1 MVFSA
6 EGGMKTCTFNPPKK
20 STSMTR
26 NKLSLLLLAAAV
38 FTLSQQAIAQKTK
51 PQIKSVAG
59 TVNPPFNVVADEFAD
74 IMVLRY
80 QVPGFNELSAKQKEL
95 AYYLYEA
102 ALSGRDIIWDQKYKH
117 NLKVRKTLEAIWKNH
132 KGDRNSKDWK
142 EFEVYTKR
150 VWFSNGIHHHYASDK
165 IMPGFSEAAFAGWI
179 KEVPVTTLPLAKGE
193 TPDQLIAFLNPVMF
207 DPNVDAKTV
216 NLEGG
221 IDNIKGSAN
230 NFYEG
235 VTAKEV
241 EDYYASKRDE
251 NDQTPVSYGLNSKLM
266 KVDGKIV
273 EIPWKV
279 GGMYGAAISKI
290 VYWLEKASGVAE
302 NAEQKK
308 ALDLLIE
315 FYKTGDLKKFDE
327 YNIAWVA
334 DVNSTIDVVNGF
346 IEVYQDALG
355 KKGSFES
362 VVSLKDFEATKKIQ
376 TIASNAQWFEDNAP
390 LLPEHK
396 KEKVK
401 GIIGKSINVIVESGD
416 AAPSTPIGINLP
428 NSNWIRQQHGS
439 KSVALGN
446 IVNAYNVASGKS
458 PVMDEFALND
468 EVKNRIRKFGNL
480 SSELHTDMHE
490 VIGHASGKLEPGVA
504 PPDVTLKNYQNALEE
519 ARADLV
525 ALYYIT
531 DQKLVDIGVMPS
543 VEVGY
548 AEYDSYL
555 MNGLMLQLNRVDLG
569 KSLEEAHM
577 RNRQL
582 ISKWVLEKGK
592 AENVAELIKKDGKT
606 YVRIND
612 YKKLRTLFGDLLREI
627 QRIKSKGDFAAG
639 QALVENYGVKID
651 PALHKEIKERFS
663 KLDVAPYKGFI
674 QPKLTPV
681 IQDGKFVDVKIE
693 YPESFE
699 KQMMEYAE
707 KYSFLPVTN

>member
-1 MVFSA
+1 MLRRILVCLFIFSV
-6 EGGMKTCTFNPPKK
+6 FNPFQGDVNAQK
-20 STSMTR
+20 STPEVLA
-26 NKLSLLLLAAAV
+26 KGKSLEA
-38 FTLSQQAIAQKTK
+38 
-51 PQIKSVAG
+51 
-59 TVNPPFNVVADEFAD
+59 PFKVVADEFAD
-74 IMVLRY
+74 IQVLRY
-80 QVPGFNELSAKQKEL
+80 RVPGFETLTVSQKEL

-117 NLKVRKTLEAIWKNH
+117 NLKIRRTLEAIWKNY
-132 KGDRNSKDWK
+132 KGDKSGKDYK

-165 IMPGFSEAAFAGWI
+165 IMPGFSYEAFEKMITSTPAS
-179 KEVPVTTLPLAKGE
+179 KLPLDKGE
-193 TPDQLIAFLNPVMF
+193 TAEQLLAFLKPIMFNP
-207 DPNVDAKTV
+207 DVDAKTV
-216 NLEGG
+216 NLEAG

-235 VTAKEV
+235 VSQQEV
-241 EDYYASKRDE
+241 EDFYSTMRDDKDE
-251 NDQTPVSYGLNSKLM
+251 TPVSYGLNSKLM
-266 KVDGKIV
+266 KKDGKIV
-273 EIPWKV
+273 EVTWKV
-279 GGMYGAAISKI
+279 GGMYSAAIEKI
-290 VYWLEKASGVAE
+290 VYWLDKAVKVAE

-308 ALDLLIE
+308 ALELLIE

-334 DVNSTIDVVNGF
+334 DVNSTLDVVNGF

-362 VVSLKDFEATKKIQ
+362 VVSIKDFEATKKIE

-396 KEKVK
+396 KDKVK

-446 IVNAYNVASGKS
+446 IVGAYNTASGKS
-458 PVMDEFALND
+458 PVADEFSLN
-468 EVKNRIRKFGNL
+468 ETTKERSAKYGNL

-504 PPDVTLKNYQNALEE
+504 TPDITLKNYQNALEE

-525 ALYYIT
+525 ALYYIV

-543 VEVGY
+543 IEVGY

-555 MNGLMLQLNRVDLG
+555 LNGLMLQLNRVDLG
-569 KSLEEAHM
+569 KTIEEAHM

-582 ISKWVLEKGK
+582 ISKWVMEKGK
-592 AENVAELIKKDGKT
+592 SDNVVEMIKREGKT
-606 YVRIND
+606 FVQIND
-612 YKKLRTLFGDLLREI
+612 YNKLRVLFGDLLREI
-627 QRIKSKGDFAAG
+627 QRIKSQGDFAAG

-651 PALHKEIKERFS
+651 SAIHKEVKERFA
-663 KLDVAPYKGFI
+663 KLNVAPYKGFL

-681 IQDGKFVDVKIE
+681 VEGGKFIDVKIE
-693 YPESFE
+693 YPDSFSQ
-699 KQMMEYAE
+699 QMMDYAE
-707 KYSFLPVTN
+707 RYSFLPNLN

>member
-1 MVFSA
+1 
-6 EGGMKTCTFNPPKK
+6 
-20 STSMTR
+20 MTK
-26 NKLSLLLLAAAV
+26 NKLNLLLLAAAV
-38 FTLSQQAIAQKTK
+38 ITLSQQVIAQKTK
-51 PQIKSVAG
+51 PQVISVAG

-80 QVPGFNELSAKQKEL
+80 QVPGFNELTTKQKEL

-102 ALSGRDIIWDQKYKH
+102 ALSGRDIIWDQKYRH

-132 KGDRNSKDWK
+132 KGDRSSKDWK

-165 IMPGFSEAAFAGWI
+165 IMPGFSQAAFAGWI
-179 KEVPVTTLPLAKGE
+179 KEIPATTLPLAKGE
-193 TPDQLIAFLNPVMF
+193 SPDQLIAFLNPVMF
-207 DPNVDAKTV
+207 DANVDAKTV
-216 NLEGG
+216 NLEAG

-235 VTAKEV
+235 VTANEV
-241 EDYYASKRDE
+241 EEYYASKRDE

-334 DVNSTIDVVNGF
+334 DVNSTLDVVNGF

-362 VVSLKDFEATKKIQ
+362 VVSIKDFEATKKIQ

-396 KEKVK
+396 KETVK

-458 PVMDEFALND
+458 PVTGEFALND
-468 EVKNRIRKFGNL
+468 EVKNRIIKYGNL

-504 PPDVTLKNYQNALEE
+504 TPDVTLKNYQNALEE

-531 DQKLVDIGVMPS
+531 DPKLVEIGVMPS

-592 AENVAELIKKDGKT
+592 ADNVAELIKKDGKT

-612 YKKLRTLFGDLLREI
+612 YAKLRTLFGDLLREI
-627 QRIKSKGDFAAG
+627 QRIKSKGDFEAG

-707 KYSFLPVTN
+707 KYSFLPVEN